1 MGKVAKKR
9 EKKGQGEGMGKVE
22 KKRERKGG
30 GKEEGRKKR
39 QKTKEHLPG
48 YLASQMG

>member
-1 MGKVAKKR
+1 MFMVTWWGEGEGSTQRERER
-9 EKKGQGEGMGKVE
+9 EKGKGV
-22 KKRERKGG
+22 
-30 GKEEGRKKR
+30 GKEEGRKTR